1 MQRVRGGLE
10 LVRRGRACGA
20 PYVRWFA
27 AQPEAAEDDGM
38 IEVLVD
44 GNAVRVPRGVNVLQ
58 ACEAGGVDIP
68 RYVWILSVGICGLGW
83 GLLAVVPGRKP
94 KFCPPRHNTA
104 ASWRLAHSLAHSIT
118 HSHDE

>member
-1 MQRVRGGLE
+1 VRTYENTVPDRIEYPTEFHHRQAKTNMQRVRGGLE

-20 PYVRWFA
+20 PYARWFA
-27 AQPEAAEDDGM
+27 AQPEAAEDDGK

-68 RYVWILSVGICGLGW
+68 RYVWILSVGICGLG
-83 GLLAVVPGRKP
+83 
-94 KFCPPRHNTA
+94 
-104 ASWRLAHSLAHSIT
+104 
-118 HSHDE
+118 